1 MESNKKYEC
10 EYCNRLF
17 DRSYNLNR
25 HVQKVHNRYL
35 ETNESMDDSDN
46 NSNVTSND
54 NDSHANEQDSDS
66 DDLKSS
72 ADESSESNASSN
84 DDTISEMNDSEWQ
97 AYTQQLESLMR
108 EAFVQTTQEM
118 TPEDYKGLTPEE
130 QELLMNKAGKTFRKK
145 LKRYFSIV
153 IGMQEDEKYQYLFDK
168 IIKYRENDI
177 DFPTAI
183 SMAIKSSAAII
194 DKHFEDVIN
203 DEMEDSTDNEQDM
216 DEE

>member
-168 IIKYRENDI
+168 IIKYRENGI

-183 SMAIKSSAAII
+183 SMTIKSSAAII